1 MSKNKLTKAEKEII
15 INDIIEDISTQGKST
30 YQAIIDNGK
39 ISNTTFYDELSKDSV
54 LSEKYARAKESAIEI
69 VQDMA
74 IEEARKLMMT
84 TEVLKGI
91 DKNGKESWKQEKEYD
106 NVQRSKLIVEALLQ
120 KSRTMASKNKKE
132 DKDLPKEEESNTIEA
147 ILTIP
152 EDYENSFNEVE
163 DEV

>member
-1 MSKNKLTKAEKEII
+1 MSKNKLTKVEKEMI

-91 DKNGKESWKQEKEYD
+91 DKKGKESWKQEKQYD

-132 DKDLPKEEESNTIEA
+132 DVSNSDEKTQP
-147 ILTIP
+147 ILTNNP
-152 EDYENSFNEVE
+152 LADDTADDSTKED
-163 DEV
+163 